1 MALQKIFL
9 PGQDPNGK
17 PIYSLLVK
25 RTYDIVPGAACV
37 RAKED
42 RKLNPADKHW
52 ADPLSSSVRFES
64 DHVPYKLQTDVAF
77 DGKAHS
83 PGGVPVQSLTCALT
97 VIAGGVPVGASIG
110 GGATGGSVPGG
121 KGPAAKQY
129 RKEILVLG
137 DRICRSV
144 DGGRIAASAPAP
156 FASMELRAENAY
168 GGVDVWTDPKMPM
181 AYPRNPLGKGFVVK
195 HNPKSLFDLPLPNIE
210 DPKDRI
216 SAERLCIQEMKFW
229 EKQPVPTGLG
239 WMSKTAPPRSSLAG
253 VMPGDEALEKEL
265 REANA
270 ALLDKKNRELYLAH
284 PLPRMDFRY
293 FNGAYLSVPYL
304 SGGEIIRMENLSPE
318 GVLEFML
325 PNDAPKAHIDMG
337 LGPQDPPAILHTVQI
352 RGEDRQIDLVWR
364 ASVDYPGLD
373 WLPNMTKLDLT
384 VE

>member
-9 PGQDPNGK
+9 PGQDPQGK
-17 PIYSLLVK
+17 PIYSLIVK
-25 RTYDIVPGAACV
+25 RSYDIVPGGACT

-42 RKLNPADKHW
+42 KKLIPADKHW
-52 ADPLSSSVRFES
+52 ADPLNSSVRFES
-64 DHVPYKLQTDVAF
+64 DHIPYKLQTDIAF

-83 PGGVPVQSLTCALT
+83 PGGVPVQSLTCALN
-97 VIAGGVPVGASIG
+97 VSVGE
-110 GGATGGSVPGG
+110 
-121 KGPAAKQY
+121 GPAAKRF
-129 RKEILVLG
+129 RKEVLVMG
-137 DRICRSV
+137 DRICRYV

-156 FASMELRAENAY
+156 FATMDLKAENAY
-168 GGVDVWTDPKMPM
+168 GGVDVWSDPKMPM
-181 AYPRNPLGKGFVVK
+181 AYPRNPLGKGFAVK
-195 HNPKSLFDLPLPNIE
+195 HNPKSLFDLQLPNIE
-210 DPKDRI
+210 DPKDRM
-216 SAERLCIQEMKFW
+216 SAERLCIQDMNFW
-229 EKQPVPTGLG
+229 EKQPLPAGLG
-239 WMSKTAPPRSSLAG
+239 WVLKTAPPRSSLAG

-304 SGGEIIRMENLSPE
+304 AGGEMIRLENLSPE
-318 GVLEFML
+318 GTLEFRL
-325 PNDAPKAHIDMG
+325 PIDVPKVHVDMG

-364 ASVDYPGLD
+364 ASVSYPGMD

>member
-1 MALQKIFL
+1 VPLRKIFL
-9 PGQDPNGK
+9 PGQDPKGN

-25 RTYDIVPGAACV
+25 RTYDIVPGAPCA

-42 RKLNPADKHW
+42 RKLHPADKHW
-52 ADPLSSSVRFES
+52 GDPMNSSVRFES
-64 DHVPYKLQTDVAF
+64 DHIPYKLQTDVAF

-83 PGGVPVQSLTCALT
+83 PGGVPVQSLTCALA
-97 VIAGGVPVGASIG
+97 VVAGS
-110 GGATGGSVPGG
+110 
-121 KGPAAKQY
+121 GPQAKTY

-137 DRICRSV
+137 DRMCRYV
-144 DGGRIAASAPAP
+144 EGGRIAASAPAP
-156 FASMELRAENAY
+156 FASMELRAERAY
-168 GGVDVWTDPKMPM
+168 GGVDVWSDPKMPM
-181 AYPRNPLGKGFVVK
+181 AYPRNPLGKGFAVR
-195 HNPKSLFDLPLPNIE
+195 HNPKSLHDLPLPNIE

-216 SAERLCIQEMKFW
+216 SAERLCIGEMKFW
-229 EKQPVPTGLG
+229 EKQPLPAGLG
-239 WMSKTAPPRSSLAG
+239 WISKSAPPRSSLAG

-304 SGGEIIRMENLSPE
+304 AGGETLRLENLTPE
-318 GVLEFML
+318 GTLEFKL
-325 PNDAPKAHIDMG
+325 PVDVPKVHIDMG
-337 LGPQDPPAILHTVQI
+337 LGPQEPLAVLHTVQI

-364 ASVDYPGLD
+364 ASVSYPGPD
-373 WLPNMTKLDLT
+373 WLPQMTKLDLS